1 MVEYENLATGPAK
14 TERLTSFLQQSL
26 EGPIHDLSHRLANR
40 NESEKTD
47 LHLKLKSVESN
58 IAFLGHQLEISQ
70 KNEND
75 YLKKYEQAISE
86 RSNFADEHVSRIA
99 SFQDPYTSEERCDKE
114 SSELELVATRKVE
127 AEHISDDP
135 ASLKSKC
142 SSTETRLSVVPREQ
156 VESAKEEAAESR
168 GKQDLA
174 IKEAQ
179 KTVENI
185 TALNEQVI
193 QQAEEREDSLRDEFS
208 AALARK
214 ENKFQDSL
222 EMFEEGEK
230 MQSGLRNQ
238 LKVQEAELVTL
249 REEVK
254 ELREKLNVSN
264 PNGDL
269 TERNFQILEQDRS
282 YLQQRL
288 SKQIKW
294 SKELEQKYDIAE
306 TNAKQAA
313 EAAKKAQND
322 ADIAQREK
330 LEFQRLVKQRLS
342 EIEGVEKHLETLE
355 REKADLIQEVERVR
369 KSEQGAAS
377 KVASLESRINE
388 MENRAEQFFQSTTEQ
403 KESTVQMLESLLA
416 TERAERL
423 AEIRNAEKHLETLE
437 REKSNLIQEV
447 ERIRKS
453 EEDAVSKLADLKSR
467 IDERDREMEQ
477 LLQSTTEK
485 RENTV
490 QVLENLLAT
499 ERASNAEANSRAE
512 ALSVQLQLTQG
523 KLDALQQELNT
534 LRLNEKVMDNKP
546 KITIRTRRGT
556 RAEAKIEQDT
566 AVGAPVQDV
575 INVDEEIVE
584 LPKKRTRRGNIEAPG
599 VQARRANIE
608 TSGVQTRRANID
620 TPGVQTRR
628 AIIETSGVQT
638 RRANI
643 ETSAVQTRRNNNNS
657 KVEKLGNSNTTSVFK
672 PGNGS
677 QMAARK
683 DSQDHTKLTIAKLKQ
698 ELIDEGFSSELLK
711 LKNPIKKDILALY
724 EKLILKR

>member
-1 MVEYENLATGPAK
+1 M
-14 TERLTSFLQQSL
+14 
-26 EGPIHDLSHRLANR
+26 EGPIRDLSQRLANQ

-47 LHLKLKSVESN
+47 LHLKLRSVESN
-58 IAFLGHQLEISQ
+58 IEFLGHQLEISQ

-114 SSELELVATRKVE
+114 SSELELVATRKGE
-127 AEHISDDP
+127 AEHISYDL

-142 SSTETRLSVVPREQ
+142 SSTETSLSVPREQ
-156 VESAKEEAAESR
+156 VESAKEAAESR

-185 TALNEQVI
+185 TALNEQAI
-193 QQAEEREDSLRDEFS
+193 QQAEEREDSLRDEFL

-269 TERNFQILEQDRS
+269 TERNFQTLEQDRT

-369 KSEQGAAS
+369 KSEQDAAS

-388 MENRAEQFFQSTTEQ
+388 RENRAEQFFQSTTEQ

-423 AEIRNAEKHLETLE
+423 AEIRNASQHLETLE

-467 IDERDREMEQ
+467 IDERDREVEQ

-523 KLDALQQELNT
+523 KLDGLQQELNT

-546 KITIRTRRGT
+546 KTTIRTRRGT
-556 RAEAKIEQDT
+556 RAEAKIGQDT

-599 VQARRANIE
+599 VQTRRANIE

-628 AIIETSGVQT
+628 AIIETSDVQT
-638 RRANI
+638 GRAKI
-643 ETSAVQTRRNNNNS
+643 ETTAVQTRRNNNNS

-672 PGNGS
+672 PGDDS

-683 DSQDHTKLTIAKLKQ
+683 DSQDHTKLTVAKLKQ
-698 ELIDEGFSSELLK
+698 ELTDKGFSSELLK